1 MLEEDEFVALFDYRA
16 MCGVIGII
24 ALAREINRTSNSISK
39 KPTNNESKGI
49 DSKCTLI
56 DTFIHKA
63 IIEVIL
69 VYASHRSPLGPT
81 LTATLKRPSSF
92 FGKYQPSAA

>member
-39 KPTNNESKGI
+39 KAKNNESKGI
-49 DSKCTLI
+49 DSKCT
-56 DTFIHKA
+56 K
-63 IIEVIL
+63 
-69 VYASHRSPLGPT
+69 
-81 LTATLKRPSSF
+81 
-92 FGKYQPSAA
+92 